1 MGCAMRIN
9 VRLSNLPPA
18 SGSRK
23 ASPVISERNSV
34 LHSWCVPAQWQA
46 PTIVGGR
53 GAHFWDADGHDY
65 LDMSSLSEC
74 SNLGHQHPAVVKAIH
89 EQAERLCF
97 ITSAWGTQPR
107 AELAEALLEKAGF
120 EHGRVFFT
128 VAGADANEH
137 AVKFARQAR
146 GLAHGWIIT
155 RDRSYHGASYA
166 CMAFSGDAR
175 THHQVDPERYA
186 VAQVASP
193 YAYRCPFAS
202 SSEIE
207 CGQRA
212 VAAVADEIDRK
223 GAESVAA
230 VLMEPNAGTNGI
242 VPPDNYWPG
251 LRELARSRGVFLIA
265 DEVMSAFGRCG
276 EWFAWQ
282 RYGHAGKPDLMTLA
296 KGLTGAHLPLGAVV
310 ANENVARRL
319 ETQMLFTGLTYCG
332 HPLACAAGVAA
343 IRAYENEKLIERSRR
358 LGGAMLLELKRLQ
371 QQHRLI
377 GDVRGGHGLFAVIEL
392 VSDPVSRAPLAPWPQ
407 TPPQLTA
414 LVQKALAR
422 GVSFAVRGNLI
433 ILAPPLVIE
442 ERELSDALAFL
453 DRLIS
458 EIESA

>member
-9 VRLSNLPPA
+9 VRLSNPPPA
-18 SGSRK
+18 SGSRE
-23 ASPVISERNSV
+23 ASPAMSERNSV

-74 SNLGHQHPAVVKAIH
+74 SNLGHQHPAVVKAIL
-89 EQAERLCF
+89 EQAELLCC

-107 AELAEALLEKAGF
+107 AELAKALLEKAGF
-120 EHGRVFFT
+120 KNGRVFFT

-223 GAESVAA
+223 GRV
-230 VLMEPNAGTNGI
+230 GCCC
-242 VPPDNYWPG
+242 PD
-251 LRELARSRGVFLIA
+251 
-265 DEVMSAFGRCG
+265 
-276 EWFAWQ
+276 
-282 RYGHAGKPDLMTLA
+282 
-296 KGLTGAHLPLGAVV
+296 GAQCRH
-310 ANENVARRL
+310 
-319 ETQMLFTGLTYCG
+319 
-332 HPLACAAGVAA
+332 
-343 IRAYENEKLIERSRR
+343 
-358 LGGAMLLELKRLQ
+358 
-371 QQHRLI
+371 
-377 GDVRGGHGLFAVIEL
+377 
-392 VSDPVSRAPLAPWPQ
+392 
-407 TPPQLTA
+407 
-414 LVQKALAR
+414 
-422 GVSFAVRGNLI
+422 
-433 ILAPPLVIE
+433 
-442 ERELSDALAFL
+442 
-453 DRLIS
+453 
-458 EIESA
+458 